1 MGSSC
6 PSRGQRRERR
16 VTVLREESPGHHRR
30 LSGRETDYTA
40 SRGPGDSC
48 VTALSSG
55 CGRWPWWWSERPSRQ
70 PLDSGDASRPL
81 PEAPAPPSPTGVS
94 RPGRGPGAVP
104 GAGTARERDGHAPA
118 FSGGPRAGAG
128 GRTDGA
134 GGREAAGRAWE
145 ASRPVSEGAPAGTGG
160 QRAAGA
166 SPSRGPGGGV
176 GRGLQGGHRLA
187 GHRRSLLPHL
197 RHSTRTRSRERQG
210 RDGGRGSA
218 PARRAVSASP
228 QACSRP
234 FGRGLAHVHVWKT
247 PVIPAN
253 TPRAPPRARSR
264 RRALPTN

>member
-16 VTVLREESPGHHRR
+16 VTVLREEFPGHHRR
-30 LSGRETDYTA
+30 LSGHETDYTA

-81 PEAPAPPSPTGVS
+81 PEAPAPRSPTGVS

-118 FSGGPRAGAG
+118 FSGAAGWR

-134 GGREAAGRAWE
+134 GGREAAGGAWE
-145 ASRPVSEGAPAGTGG
+145 ASRPVSEGAAAGTGG
-160 QRAAGA
+160 LRAAGA

-187 GHRRSLLPHL
+187 GHCHALSFLTCDIPREPVPEKPRLRSSQTLTRRERLAPGLLPPV
-197 RHSTRTRSRERQG
+197 RKGAGTRSRVENAGHSGEHSQ
-210 RDGGRGSA
+210 S
-218 PARRAVSASP
+218 
-228 QACSRP
+228 
-234 FGRGLAHVHVWKT
+234 L
-247 PVIPAN
+247 
-253 TPRAPPRARSR
+253 
-264 RRALPTN
+264 

>member
-30 LSGRETDYTA
+30 LSGHETDYTA

-70 PLDSGDASRPL
+70 ALDSGDASRPL

-104 GAGTARERDGHAPA
+104 GAGTAREQDGHAPA
-118 FSGGPRAGAG
+118 FSGATGWR
-128 GRTDGA
+128 GRTDRRRRRKGGGGRSLGSEPPRERRSRGGDRWPEGGGGLSEQRPRRGRGA
-134 GGREAAGRAWE
+134 GSAGRA
-145 ASRPVSEGAPAGTGG
+145 
-160 QRAAGA
+160 
-166 SPSRGPGGGV
+166 PSRWPPS
-176 GRGLQGGHRLA
+176 
-187 GHRRSLLPHL
+187 RSLLPPL

-210 RDGGRGSA
+210 RDGSRGSA
-218 PARRAVSASP
+218 PARR
-228 QACSRP
+228 
-234 FGRGLAHVHVWKT
+234 
-247 PVIPAN
+247 
-253 TPRAPPRARSR
+253 
-264 RRALPTN
+264 

>member
-16 VTVLREESPGHHRR
+16 VTVLREEFPGHHRR

-81 PEAPAPPSPTGVS
+81 PEAPAPRSPTGVS

-118 FSGGPRAGAG
+118 FSGAAGWRGQTDGRCRRKGGSGRSLGSEPPRERRSRGGDRWPAGGGGLSEPRPRRGRGAG
-128 GRTDGA
+128 S
-134 GGREAAGRAWE
+134 AGRA
-145 ASRPVSEGAPAGTGG
+145 
-160 QRAAGA
+160 
-166 SPSRGPGGGV
+166 PSRWPPSG
-176 GRGLQGGHRLA
+176 
-187 GHRRSLLPHL
+187 SLLPPL
-197 RHSTRTRSRERQG
+197 RHSTRTCSRERQG
-210 RDGGRGSA
+210 LDGSRGSA
-218 PARRAVSASP
+218 PARR
-228 QACSRP
+228 
-234 FGRGLAHVHVWKT
+234 
-247 PVIPAN
+247 
-253 TPRAPPRARSR
+253 
-264 RRALPTN
+264 

>member
-16 VTVLREESPGHHRR
+16 VTVLREEFPGHHRR
-30 LSGRETDYTA
+30 LSGRETDHTA

-104 GAGTARERDGHAPA
+104 GAGTAHERDGHAPA
-118 FSGGPRAGAG
+118 FSGAAGWR
-128 GRTDGA
+128 GRTDRRRRRKGGGGRSLGSEPPRERRSRGGDRWPAGGGGLSEPRPRRGRGA
-134 GGREAAGRAWE
+134 GSAGRA
-145 ASRPVSEGAPAGTGG
+145 
-160 QRAAGA
+160 
-166 SPSRGPGGGV
+166 PSRWP
-176 GRGLQGGHRLA
+176 LS
-187 GHRRSLLPHL
+187 RSLLPHL

-210 RDGGRGSA
+210 RDRGRGSV
-218 PARRAVSASP
+218 PARR
-228 QACSRP
+228 
-234 FGRGLAHVHVWKT
+234 
-247 PVIPAN
+247 
-253 TPRAPPRARSR
+253 
-264 RRALPTN
+264 

>member
-16 VTVLREESPGHHRR
+16 VTVLREEFPGHHRR
-30 LSGRETDYTA
+30 LSGHETDYTA

-118 FSGGPRAGAG
+118 FSGAAGWR
-128 GRTDGA
+128 GRTDGRRRRKGG
-134 GGREAAGRAWE
+134 GGRSLGSEPPRERRSRGWREPLRAAAQAGAWGGVC
-145 ASRPVSEGAPAGTGG
+145 RAGTVSLATV
-160 QRAAGA
+160 RL
-166 SPSRGPGGGV
+166 SPSSPATF
-176 GRGLQGGHRLA
+176 HA
-187 GHRRSLLPHL
+187 NPFPRS
-197 RHSTRTRSRERQG
+197 
-210 RDGGRGSA
+210 RGSA
-218 PARRAVSASP
+218 PARR
-228 QACSRP
+228 
-234 FGRGLAHVHVWKT
+234 
-247 PVIPAN
+247 
-253 TPRAPPRARSR
+253 
-264 RRALPTN
+264 